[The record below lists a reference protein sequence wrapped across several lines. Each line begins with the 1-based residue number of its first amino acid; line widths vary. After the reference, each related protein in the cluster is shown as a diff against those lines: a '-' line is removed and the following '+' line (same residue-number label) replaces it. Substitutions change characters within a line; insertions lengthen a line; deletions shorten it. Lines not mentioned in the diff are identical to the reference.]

1 MVMDGK
7 SQPSV
12 TLPSVS
18 AGLAVAWAREA
29 EVPPRAVSLEASV
42 SRSWSLWFCVLQPRE
57 AVGALGALGDEVR
70 LSVLPT
76 ALRCQDRGDVVVA
89 RAMWTQHSTLAVHI
103 GHWDW
108 EDVDWQELLEQR
120 LGMSPVQ
127 IQALL
132 RDREKFGHG
141 VIAGK

>member
-76 ALRCQDRGDVVVA
+76 ALCGISLKWCQDPGNSVPA
-89 RAMWTQHSTLAVHI
+89 YAMQTKQCTLAVHI
-103 GHWDW
+103 RHL
-108 EDVDWQELLEQR
+108 Q
-120 LGMSPVQ
+120 
-127 IQALL
+127 
-132 RDREKFGHG
+132 
-141 VIAGK
+141 

>member
-1 MVMDGK
+1 
-7 SQPSV
+7 
-12 TLPSVS
+12 
-18 AGLAVAWAREA
+18 
-29 EVPPRAVSLEASV
+29 
-42 SRSWSLWFCVLQPRE
+42 
-57 AVGALGALGDEVR
+57 
-70 LSVLPT
+70 
-76 ALRCQDRGDVVVA
+76 
-89 RAMWTQHSTLAVHI
+89 MWTQHSTLAVHI

>member
-1 MVMDGK
+1 M
-7 SQPSV
+7 
-12 TLPSVS
+12 
-18 AGLAVAWAREA
+18 
-29 EVPPRAVSLEASV
+29 
-42 SRSWSLWFCVLQPRE
+42 
-57 AVGALGALGDEVR
+57 
-70 LSVLPT
+70 
-76 ALRCQDRGDVVVA
+76 VA